1 MSLGFFEAV
10 TAGLSRLTTRRC
22 PSASLR
28 LRANPVGLRPP
39 WALPF
44 APVHPRGGGVRAL
57 RLFPPIRD
65 TNRPAMPSLVCIPHF
80 GPSSLLTT
88 ASHFFIVML
97 RLPPLTPGFPP
108 TRNSHCGLC
117 PPVMAI
123 PRSSPTGLL
132 RGLRTSSLS
141 RLACS
146 RRPAS
151 LRLRANPVG
160 LRPPWVLPFA
170 PVHPGCSQRLGRF

>member
-44 APVHPRGGGVRAL
+44 APVHPRGGGVRTL
-57 RLFPPIRD
+57 RL
-65 TNRPAMPSLVCIPHF
+65 
-80 GPSSLLTT
+80 
-88 ASHFFIVML
+88 
-97 RLPPLTPGFPP
+97 FPP
-108 TRNSHCGLC
+108 TRNSHGGRC

-132 RGLRTSSLS
+132 RGLRTSKMS
-141 RLACS
+141 R
-146 RRPAS
+146 
-151 LRLRANPVG
+151 
-160 LRPPWVLPFA
+160 FA
-170 PVHPGCSQRLGRF
+170 CSQRLASLRFGTKPGGFAPLGFIPHFAPSSLLTTAQRFYIILPHSPESSQGQSNASSKKKRGNNHLQFGKCVLQ